1 MKPIPLHEF
10 EIEVDVT
17 LDPKDLD
24 IARTALNLHFFND
37 TVCNHW
43 VDGKLVAKYPEIEK
57 ANPLINDAY
66 HNVNRGS
73 RVTVIIELMS
83 DGTFRQR

>member
-1 MKPIPLHEF
+1 MASIPLHEF
-10 EIEVDVT
+10 EIDLGVYLE
-17 LDPKDLD
+17 PKDLD
-24 IARTALNLHFFND
+24 TARAELNLHFFND

-57 ANPLINDAY
+57 SNPLINDAHY
-66 HNVNRGS
+66 NVNRGC

-83 DGTFRQR
+83 DGTFRQQ